1 MEEESTEG
9 AGFRMRRAALLALA
23 VAGSAAVAADFP
35 PDRAQKVLRYAFE
48 RAETTFDP
56 QKTSDVYSNFV
67 ESAIFETPL
76 DYDYLARPIKLVP
89 VTLQAL
95 PEISADGRTYT
106 LRLKHGIHFTDHPAF
121 KGKRR
126 ELVAE
131 DYAYSIRRLM
141 DPKLI
146 SPLQGEIDGVIAGS
160 GQAIELARKM
170 GRLDYDAPIEGLR
183 VVDRYTLQIRLNEP
197 FYNFIYNLADCRV
210 SCAVAREVVEYHGD
224 DVGSHPV
231 GTGPYKLAFW
241 KRSSRI
247 VLEANPDFRE
257 EYFDAQADD
266 DVGREILAMQKGK
279 RLPMVPRVEIAI
291 IEEDQPRWLSFLNNE
306 MDLIFKVPEEFA
318 NVGMPNNRLAPNL
331 AKRGIQMRQVP
342 ALDLT
347 YAYFNMDD
355 PDIGGY
361 TPERVALRRAISLGY
376 NTRDEIAIIR
386 KNQAIPAQTP
396 FSPGVAG
403 YDPAFRTIAGE
414 YNPAKAKALL
424 DMYGY
429 VDRDGDGYREAPD
442 GSRFELRHNSAPSA
456 RDQQHDELWKR
467 SMDDIGIR
475 FSVRKA
481 RWQDLLKESDAG
493 KLMMWQLGG
502 SAAAPDA
509 DSWLQTYYGP
519 NAGYKGN
526 RSRFKLEAYDRI
538 YEKAR
543 TTPDSPERT
552 KMYQELTRLIVAY
565 APSKFQTHRIL
576 TDMWY
581 PWVVG
586 YRRPAML
593 GNHFWK
599 YVDIDLAHMP
609 VK

>member
-1 MEEESTEG
+1 MSRSLATL
-9 AGFRMRRAALLALA
+9 ALL
-23 VAGSAAVAADFP
+23 VAAAAQAADFP
-35 PDRAQKVLRYAFE
+35 PDRSKKVLRYAFE

-56 QKTSDVYSNFV
+56 QKTSDIYSNFV

-76 DYDYLARPIKLVP
+76 DYDYLARPVKLVP
-89 VTLQAL
+89 LTLESM
-95 PEISADGRTYT
+95 PEISADGKTYT
-106 LRLKHGIHFTDHPAF
+106 LRLKRGIYFTDHPAF
-121 KGKRR
+121 KGRRR

-131 DYAYSIRRLM
+131 DYAYSIKRLM
-141 DPKLI
+141 DPKL
-146 SPLQGEIDGVIAGS
+146 SAPLLGEIEGVIVGS
-160 GQAIELARKM
+160 EAAAAKARKD
-170 GRLDYDAPIEGLR
+170 GRFDYDAPFEGLR
-183 VVDRYTLQIRLNEP
+183 ALDRHTLQIKLAEP
-197 FYNFIYNLADCRV
+197 FYNFMYNLADCRA

-241 KRSSRI
+241 KRASRI

-257 EYFDAQADD
+257 EYFDAQATD
-266 DVGREILAMQKGK
+266 DVGREILALQKGK
-279 RLPMVPRVEIAI
+279 RLPMIPRIEIAI
-291 IEEDQPRWLSFLNNE
+291 IEEEQPRWLSFLNGE
-306 MDLIFKVPEEFA
+306 MDLMYKVPEEFA

-331 AKRGIQMRQVP
+331 ARSGIRMRQVP

-347 YAYFNMDD
+347 FAYFNMED
-355 PDIGGY
+355 PLIGGY

-376 NTRDEIAIIR
+376 NVRDEIAVIR

-396 FSPGVAG
+396 YSPGVAG
-403 YDPAFRTIAGE
+403 HDPAFRTTAGE
-414 YNPAKAKALL
+414 YSPAKAKALL

-429 VDRDGDGYREAPD
+429 VDRDGDGYRETPD
-442 GSRFELRHNSAPSA
+442 GRPLELVFNSTPTV
-456 RDQQHDELWKR
+456 RDMQVDENWKR
-467 SMDDIGIR
+467 SMDDIGLR
-475 FSVRKA
+475 LSVRKA
-481 RWQDLLKESDAG
+481 RWQDLLKESNAG
-493 KLMMWQLGG
+493 KLMIWQLGG

-509 DSWLQTYYGP
+509 DTWLQTYYSP
-519 NAGYKGN
+519 NAGFKGN

-538 YEKAR
+538 YERAR

-552 KMYQELTRLIVAY
+552 KMYQELTRLLVAY

-586 YRRPAML
+586 YRRPAMQ

-599 YVDIDLAHMP
+599 YVDIDLGAAA

>member
-1 MEEESTEG
+1 MK
-9 AGFRMRRAALLALA
+9 LA
-23 VAGSAAVAADFP
+23 VALLVVGGALTLSPALSQGRGNDFP
-35 PDRAQKVLRYAFE
+35 PGRDKKVLRYAFE
-48 RAETTFDP
+48 RAETTLDP
-56 QKTSDVYSNFV
+56 QKTSDIYSNFI

-76 DYDYLARPIKLVP
+76 DYDYLARPLKLVP
-89 VTLQAL
+89 LTLQSM
-95 PEISADGRTYT
+95 PEISADGKTYI
-106 LRLKHGIHFTDHPAF
+106 LRVKPGTYFTDDPAF

-131 DYAYSIRRLM
+131 DYAYSMKRLM
-141 DPKLI
+141 DPKLS
-146 SPLQGEIDGVIAGS
+146 SPLLGEIEGVVAGS
-160 GQAIELARKM
+160 DEALARARKA
-170 GRLDYDAPIEGLR
+170 GRFDYDAPFEGLKAL
-183 VVDRYTLQIRLNEP
+183 DRYTLRIQLNEP
-197 FYNFIYNLADCRV
+197 FYNFIYNLADCRF
-210 SCAVAREVVEYHGD
+210 SCAVAREVVEHYGE

-231 GTGPYKLAFW
+231 GTGPYKLTFW
-241 KRSSRI
+241 KRASRL
-247 VLEANPDFRE
+247 VLDANPGFRE
-257 EYFDAQADD
+257 EYFDADATD
-266 DVGREILAMQKGK
+266 DVGREILAVQKGK
-279 RLPMVPRVEIAI
+279 RLPMTSRVEIAI
-291 IEEDQPRWLSFLNNE
+291 IEEDQPRWLSFLNGE

-318 NVGMPNNRLAPNL
+318 NVGMPNNHLAPNL
-331 AKRGIQMRQVP
+331 AKRGIVMRQVA

-355 PDIGGY
+355 PTIGGY
-361 TPERVALRRAISLGY
+361 TPEKVALRRAISLGY

-386 KNQAIPAQTP
+386 KNQAVPAQTP

-403 YDPAFRTIAGE
+403 HDPTFTTSAGE

-424 DMYGY
+424 DMFGY
-429 VDRDGDGYREAPD
+429 VDRDGDGYREMPD
-442 GSRFELRHNSAPSA
+442 GSRLELRHNSAPTA

-509 DSWLQTYYGP
+509 DSWLQTYFGP
-519 NAGYKGN
+519 NEGFKGN

-538 YEKAR
+538 YAR
-543 TTPDSPERT
+543 ARMTPDSPERT
-552 KMYQELTRLIVAY
+552 RMYQELTRLIVAY

-586 YRRPAML
+586 YRRPSML

-599 YVDIDLAHMP
+599 YVDIDLARQP
-609 VK
+609 